1 MSKSVK
7 ILFILLLT
15 IILSGCIL
23 QTPSNEDYINIEQ
36 LYNENKEVIDKVVAH
51 IDIKTAADKFDF
63 EYYSNDIYLESKFS
77 LMYFKKIDGVRFKY
91 EKIMY
96 YFSDKIAVLMFEMK
110 DEQAAKEAC
119 EKYESVNP
127 NNPIFYEKNVVYFD
141 YVTYNLMMKN
151 YYVEGDNYITLDNT
165 IFLTNISNE
174 EILYIPEVK
183 EIAKI
188 SCILNTNIKKVYMST
203 NLEKINNGAFNCCFN
218 LENVYLNDRL
228 KVIDDY
234 SFYACESLKY
244 VVIPESVEKI
254 GKHAFSHGTIYC
266 EALEKPEDWDENFAH
281 YQAKVYWGNEWE
293 YNEDGMPVLK

>member
-1 MSKSVK
+1 MKKSIK
-7 ILFILLLT
+7 ILLTMLLT

-36 LYNENKEVIDKVVAH
+36 LYNENKDIIDSVVANM
-51 IDIKTAADKFDF
+51 DIKTAAEKFDF
-63 EYYSNDIYLESKFS
+63 EYNSNDIYLENKFS
-77 LMYFKKIDGVRFKY
+77 LMYLKKIDGIRIKFERILYY
-91 EKIMY
+91 ETNHY
-96 YFSDKIAVLMFEMK
+96 AVLMCEMK
-110 DEQAAKEAC
+110 NEQAAKEIW

-141 YVTYNLMMKN
+141 PVIFNLLIKN
-151 YYVEGDNYITLDNT
+151 YHIEGDNFITLDNT

-188 SCILNTNIKKVYMST
+188 SCSLNTNIKKVYMST
-203 NLEKINNGAFNCCFN
+203 NLEKINYGAFSYCFN
-218 LENVYLNDRL
+218 LENVYLNDGL
-228 KVIDDY
+228 KEICDH

-254 GKHAFSHGTIYC
+254 GKHAFSHGIIYC
-266 EALEKPEDWDENFAH
+266 EALEKPQEWHNEFATH
-281 YQAKVYWGNEWE
+281 NATVIWGNEWE
-293 YNEDGMPVLK
+293 YNEDGIPVLK